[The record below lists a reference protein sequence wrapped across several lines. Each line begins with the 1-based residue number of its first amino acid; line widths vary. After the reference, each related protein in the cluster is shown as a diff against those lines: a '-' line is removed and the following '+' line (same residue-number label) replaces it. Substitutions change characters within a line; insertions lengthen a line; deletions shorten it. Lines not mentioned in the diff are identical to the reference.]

1 MQRAAIPTFMPVALL
16 SLTPII
22 TPMMILNTQN
32 TGESTFASLSDGSV
46 LQLISIKLVGKSVL
60 TPVFITGSSS
70 SKIPL
75 PIISQ
80 STALAMFSRQYL
92 SF

>member
-1 MQRAAIPTFMPVALL
+1 MQRAAIHTFMPVALL

-46 LQLISIKLVGKSVL
+46 LQLISIKLVGKS
-60 TPVFITGSSS
+60 
-70 SKIPL
+70 
-75 PIISQ
+75 
-80 STALAMFSRQYL
+80 
-92 SF
+92 